1 MNAVEMNDEL
11 LAGFIDESIDS
22 LQDLPVL
29 LEDHRLDPDS
39 GAINPVFRAV
49 HSIKG
54 NAGFFGLLG
63 VKGFSHALENTLDE
77 VRNGQVELTQDLQ
90 RAFVDGFDLLNDM
103 LHHVMEG
110 EAFEEIRPQD
120 AELLERVLRLADEAR
135 CQLTPEQRLLAEAV
149 ALAEEIAASDIEQAR
164 DWARRVRALVMGEDD
179 GEKREEQAGEESAQA
194 ALRPTDFQ
202 GVACQLGGEDVTNR
216 VAPLLDLFLAFDRGG
231 YTEDVGRSFLQAA
244 AEFTSWADDAGYA
257 SLASAAASAAED
269 FQTIFNSPLDV
280 DATLLSLVWD
290 CLVGELS
297 QLVVA
302 APQAASEPD
311 PTKDAAARE
320 DQASAEETEPAAGR
334 GKEPGKSAGKNR
346 LIRVREERLDEFM
359 DDVSCLF
366 ITCERL
372 KDLQRRMVSENK
384 LDELVE
390 ELRQINHTLAKQT
403 NDLQGSV
410 VGLRKV
416 PARGLLSKFPRVARS
431 LAGNL
436 GKKLDVH
443 LIGEE
448 IEIDKSLV
456 EELDAPVMHMV
467 RNVCDHAIETPEE
480 RLAAGK
486 PEAGALTL
494 KCELTQ
500 THVVV
505 TVEDDGRGLDP
516 AKLIRKA
523 LEKGVLSEQQAE
535 LISRDEALE
544 LIFHPG
550 FSTAEKVS
558 DVSGRGVGMDVVRTK
573 LREHD
578 GDVKVDSHVGVGT
591 TIRLE
596 IPIRQAVLV
605 IDGLLLGSGDDQFVI
620 PFEHIREIVEL
631 DGDDLKSVQGEHV
644 ATIRGEPFAA
654 VDLTRLLD
662 TKPRRRGE
670 GATIAGVLI
679 GCKLGSACLLVDRVL
694 GQRKVVVN
702 AIGEILPGIDKVAG
716 VAQLGGSR
724 LALVLSA
731 PDLVK
736 AMRELPHT
744 TRADSTVLG
753 A

>member
-22 LQDLPVL
+22 LQDLPAL
-29 LEDHRLDPDS
+29 LEDHRLDPAG

-54 NAGFFGLLG
+54 NAGFFGLLA
-63 VKGFSHALENTLDE
+63 VKGFAHALENTLDE
-77 VRNGQVELTQDLQ
+77 VRNEQVELSEGLQ
-90 RAFVDGFDLLNDM
+90 RAFVDGFDRLGEM
-103 LHHVMEG
+103 LHYVLEG
-110 EAFEEIRPQD
+110 EITQELRAQD
-120 AELLERVLRLADEAR
+120 AELLERVTALAEQSR
-135 CQLTPEQRLLAEAV
+135 RTLTPEQQLLAEV
-149 ALAEEIAASDIEQAR
+149 VGLAEEIEAAGVGQSQ
-164 DWARRVRALVMGEDD
+164 DWARRLRAIVSQDAGDKEHD
-179 GEKREEQAGEESAQA
+179 GQAEGSTAFLPA
-194 ALRPTDFQ
+194 DLDGA
-202 GVACQLGGEDVTNR
+202 VCQVGGEDISER
-216 VAPLLDLFLAFDRGG
+216 IAPLLHLFLAFDRGE
-231 YTEDVGRSFLQAA
+231 YTEDAGQRFLDAA
-244 AEFTSWADDAGYA
+244 SELAAWADTAEHK
-257 SLASAAASAAED
+257 SLAVAVTSAAED
-269 FQTIFNSPLDV
+269 FRTIYNSPLDV
-280 DATLLSLVWD
+280 DSTLLSLVWD
-290 CLVGELS
+290 TLAGEFSSLVAGSPQDALPSRVETTSPGEA
-297 QLVVA
+297 VEGA
-302 APQAASEPD
+302 
-311 PTKDAAARE
+311 K
-320 DQASAEETEPAAGR
+320 AAGKDKPENKAA
-334 GKEPGKSAGKNR
+334 GGKNR

-359 DDVSCLF
+359 DDVSSLF

-390 ELRQINHTLAKQT
+390 ELRQINHTLSKQT
-403 NDLQGSV
+403 NELQGSV

-431 LAGNL
+431 LAGKL
-436 GKKLDVH
+436 GKKLDVDVV
-443 LIGEE
+443 GEE

-467 RNVCDHAIETPEE
+467 RNVCDHAIESPEE

-486 PEAGALTL
+486 PEAGRLTL

-500 THVVV
+500 THVAV

-516 AKLIRKA
+516 DRLIRKA
-523 LEKGVLSEQQAE
+523 LDKGVLSPQQAD
-535 LISRDEALE
+535 LIPREEALE

-550 FSTAEKVS
+550 FSTAERVS

-578 GDVKVDSHVGVGT
+578 GDVKIDSQLGVGT

-605 IDGLLLGSGDDQFVI
+605 VDGLLLGSGHEQYVI

-631 DGDDLKSVQGEHV
+631 GDDDLKSVQGERV

-662 TKPRRRGE
+662 TEPGSLDD
-670 GATIAGVLI
+670 ATTIPGVLI
-679 GCKLGSACLLVDRVL
+679 GCKTGSACLLVDRVL

-702 AIGEILPGIDKVAG
+702 SIGEILPGISNVAG
-716 VAQLGGSR
+716 VAQLGGGR

-731 PDLVK
+731 LDLLK
-736 AMRELPHT
+736 AMRDLRQPP
-744 TRADSTVLG
+744 
-753 A
+753 